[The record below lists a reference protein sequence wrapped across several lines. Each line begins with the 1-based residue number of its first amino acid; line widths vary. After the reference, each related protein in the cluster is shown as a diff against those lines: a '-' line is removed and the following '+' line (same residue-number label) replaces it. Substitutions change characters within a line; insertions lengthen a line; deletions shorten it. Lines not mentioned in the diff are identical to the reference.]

1 MLNSKADGLALQ
13 SEAAAAVFRVVQE
26 ALTNIMR
33 HAKATRVR
41 VDVTT
46 SRTALK
52 ISIEDNGVGMT
63 LTNVGQK
70 SLGIIGMK
78 ERIGRL
84 GGQFNIVSEPGQG
97 TRLDI
102 IIPKQND

>member
-1 MLNSKADGLALQ
+1 
-13 SEAAAAVFRVVQE
+13 
-26 ALTNIMR
+26 
-33 HAKATRVR
+33 
-41 VDVTT
+41 
-46 SRTALK
+46 
-52 ISIEDNGVGMT
+52 
-63 LTNVGQK
+63 VGQK